1 MSDAAVFRKTSEGQ
15 AELARRAHPLA
26 PPARRL
32 LILVN
37 GRRDAA
43 ALRELLGPR
52 VDLDSELVQLR
63 DAGLIERAAPDLA
76 PETAP
81 AAAAPRKGLFGKL
94 LGLAVGASVDPVL
107 QERIREAGHLLHEAL
122 GPDADELA
130 ARIEDCRDAPA
141 LEAMLL
147 RAADVVARARGD
159 KEAETFRRAL
169 ALAAH

>member
-1 MSDAAVFRKTSEGQ
+1 MANAAVFRKTVEGQ
-15 AELARRAHPLA
+15 AELARRVHPLA

-37 GRRDAA
+37 GRRDAT

-52 VDLDSELVQLR
+52 VDLESELVQLR
-63 DAGLIERAAPDLA
+63 DAGLIETAAPEVI
-76 PETAP
+76 PEPAP
-81 AAAAPRKGLFGKL
+81 AATAPRKGLFGKL
-94 LGLAVGASVDPVL
+94 LGLAAGAPVDPVL
-107 QERIREAGHLLHEAL
+107 HERIREAGHLLHEAL

-130 ARIEDCRDAPA
+130 ARIEDCRDPAA
-141 LEAMLL
+141 LEAMLQ

-169 ALAAH
+169 ALATP